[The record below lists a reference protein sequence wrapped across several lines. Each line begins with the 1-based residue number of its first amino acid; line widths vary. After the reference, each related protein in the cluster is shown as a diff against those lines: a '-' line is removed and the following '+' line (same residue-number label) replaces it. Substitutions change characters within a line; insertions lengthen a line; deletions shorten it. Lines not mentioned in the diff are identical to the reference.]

1 MATAVRKDAA
11 GCELVFP
18 LQFGISAK
26 SPCIPLSMAN
36 SQILAKRIALPE
48 NGRLPNSGA
57 FSPRVVRGVF

>member
-1 MATAVRKDAA
+1 
-11 GCELVFP
+11 
-18 LQFGISAK
+18 
-26 SPCIPLSMAN
+26 MAN